1 MVERL
6 LPPTFPQLGLGDAD
20 GLCLTGGERGDSGA
34 VAGVDASPIHL
45 SNNLRP
51 SSGER
56 LAHVGADTDDLGNAV
71 TVNLI
76 EHDS

>member
-45 SNNLRP
+45 SNNARRPENALRM
-51 SSGER
+51 S
-56 LAHVGADTDDLGNAV
+56 A
-71 TVNLI
+71 LI
-76 EHDS
+76 PTISATP